1 MVKGLILSAV
11 IFVLGAFELYA
22 TYRYYHKLVVADR
35 KNMLSSS
42 RLWLGII
49 SGGLLCALG
58 IFSALGVLQGA

>member
-1 MVKGLILSAV
+1 M
-11 IFVLGAFELYA
+11 FELYA

-35 KNMLSSS
+35 KNMLSGG